1 MIMQTCYP
9 RLMASEKFEAQFEQ
23 LRGQIK
29 DLLHKL
35 DVAAGREVE
44 ALRPK
49 LKAAEEKLHKL
60 KEHSGEA
67 WGDLKPGLGKA
78 WDELQ
83 KSLGQAATRFKNKPK
98 E

>member
-1 MIMQTCYP
+1 
-9 RLMASEKFEAQFEQ
+9 MASEKFEAQFEQ

-49 LKAAEEKLHKL
+49 IKAAEQKLHEL

-83 KSLGQAATRFKNKPK
+83 KSLGQAATRFKNKSK